1 MTRLKI
7 KRIKA
12 PIDKICTMADLGVG
26 VARPLNKEKRAWI
39 KKLVNNPDM
48 MKPII
53 LTPIKDSG
61 YYLMTDGWHRLQAAK
76 KKRQKTINALTLPA
90 DAGIALAKANK
101 VLRDI
106 DREYNFQLE
115 VSDIIG
121 HWAMMKGLFND

>member
-1 MTRLKI
+1 
-7 KRIKA
+7 
-12 PIDKICTMADLGVG
+12 
-26 VARPLNKEKRAWI
+26 
-39 KKLVNNPDM
+39 
-48 MKPII
+48 
-53 LTPIKDSG
+53 
-61 YYLMTDGWHRLQAAK
+61 MTDGWHRLQAAK
-76 KKRQKTINALTLPA
+76 KKRQKTINAITLPA